1 MVKAG
6 VCKTPIA
13 GSNPAVASMRTPDGL
28 RTGSIGSEPAVV
40 SEATMDERAEAVLR
54 RLHEE
59 DSRDRVDGTPRSR
72 RLRAV
77 TPEVGRFLHLLV
89 KLAGAQ
95 RVLEVGMS
103 GGCSTIWLATAA
115 RETGGR
121 VTTLE
126 LDHAKI
132 DRARR
137 NLAAAGVDDIVTI
150 VEGDAHRTLGTL
162 KGPFD
167 FAFLDTEKE
176 LYVDFLQPLV
186 SLLRPGGALIADN
199 VLSHAEEL
207 ASFREA
213 AESHPDLECVLV
225 PIPRGELVCRK
236 RSE

>member
-1 MVKAG
+1 
-6 VCKTPIA
+6 
-13 GSNPAVASMRTPDGL
+13 
-28 RTGSIGSEPAVV
+28 
-40 SEATMDERAEAVLR
+40 MDERAEAVLG

-89 KLAGAQ
+89 KLTGAQ
-95 RVLEVGMS
+95 RILEVGMS

-115 RETGGR
+115 RETRGW

-126 LDHAKI
+126 LDPGKI
-132 DRARR
+132 GRARQ
-137 NLAAAGVDDIVTI
+137 NLALSRVDDIVTI
-150 VEGDAHRTLGTL
+150 VEGDARETLGTL

-167 FAFLDTEKE
+167 FAFLDAEKE
-176 LYVDFLQPLV
+176 LYLDFLGPLV
-186 SLLRPGGALIADN
+186 GLLRPGGVLVADN

-207 ASFREA
+207 ASFRKA

-225 PIPRGELVCRK
+225 PIPRGELLCRK
-236 RSE
+236 WAI